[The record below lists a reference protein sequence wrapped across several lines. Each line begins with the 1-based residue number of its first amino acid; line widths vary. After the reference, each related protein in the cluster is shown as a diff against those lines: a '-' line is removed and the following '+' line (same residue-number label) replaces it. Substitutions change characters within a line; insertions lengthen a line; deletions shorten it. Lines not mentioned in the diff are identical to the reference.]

1 MAQIEA
7 LATTTI
13 GCALRLH
20 RQLGPGLL
28 ESAYEVVLRNAKS
41 EAVTVTV
48 REPVPGDWTMLEES
62 QPHAKVASGTAE
74 WQVRIPANGSTSL
87 KYRVLVRY

>member
-1 MAQIEA
+1 M
-7 LATTTI
+7 
-13 GCALRLH
+13 
-20 RQLGPGLL
+20 
-28 ESAYEVVLRNAKS
+28 
-41 EAVTVTV
+41 

-74 WQVRIPANGSTSL
+74 WQVRVPANGNTSL